1 MLITATSALGGIGA
15 SPWDRLS
22 RLVFLQLF
30 QSVEEFLARQ
40 DRNRNL
46 PLNELK
52 KNTGLENMRASF
64 SLFHHVLSSCAA
76 HPGLPHHCVDR
87 CLAGTRNWLQTS
99 SECYNQVL
107 GVSTNP

>member
-1 MLITATSALGGIGA
+1 MPLQDIKASQIQYIQMFITATSALGGIGA

-52 KNTGLENMRASF
+52 VCQELLMDGAGLVCNACLKF
-64 SLFHHVLSSCAA
+64 SVY
-76 HPGLPHHCVDR
+76 
-87 CLAGTRNWLQTS
+87 Q
-99 SECYNQVL
+99 
-107 GVSTNP
+107 